1 MGMLDV
7 TDPSITDVGGQSV
20 EELRDMFPS
29 DIEFAHNR
37 TQLQSDLLSDRIFA
51 HEESLEELKV
61 ENENSKKV
69 TKPQHKPVFLPEEN

>member
-37 TQLQSDLLSDRIFA
+37 TQL
-51 HEESLEELKV
+51 
-61 ENENSKKV
+61 
-69 TKPQHKPVFLPEEN
+69 

>member
-29 DIEFAHNR
+29 DMEFAHNN
-37 TQLQSDLLSDRIFA
+37 T
-51 HEESLEELKV
+51 
-61 ENENSKKV
+61 
-69 TKPQHKPVFLPEEN
+69 